1 MAAPLSYPPSL
12 EALLGELRRL
22 PGVGPKSA
30 ERMALWLLATPA
42 DRATPLALALQTA
55 AASLRPCELCGF
67 YTQEELCPVCADP
80 ARGGREICVVEQ
92 TTDILPLERTGLFRG
107 RYHALG
113 GKLSPLDRIGPEQLR
128 MATLL
133 QRVEKEQPTEIIL
146 ALSADVEGG
155 ATTSYLAGLLRE
167 RGLQVS
173 RVAHGLPAGGGL
185 EHADALTLRSALT
198 GRSPV

>member
-1 MAAPLSYPPSL
+1 MAAPLTYPPSL
-12 EALLGELRRL
+12 DSLLGELRRL

-30 ERMALWLLATPA
+30 ERMALWLLAAPT
-42 DRATPLALALQTA
+42 DRTTPLAEALTQA
-55 AASLRPCELCGF
+55 ATSLRPCAGCGF
-67 YTQEELCPVCADP
+67 HTQEELCPVCADP
-80 ARGGREICVVEQ
+80 VRGGREICVVEQ
-92 TTDILPLERTGLFRG
+92 TTDILPIERTGLFQG

-128 MATLL
+128 IAQLL
-133 QRVEKEQPTEIIL
+133 QRVEMEHPTEIIL

-185 EHADALTLRSALT
+185 EHADALTLRSALN
-198 GRSPV
+198 GRSAV